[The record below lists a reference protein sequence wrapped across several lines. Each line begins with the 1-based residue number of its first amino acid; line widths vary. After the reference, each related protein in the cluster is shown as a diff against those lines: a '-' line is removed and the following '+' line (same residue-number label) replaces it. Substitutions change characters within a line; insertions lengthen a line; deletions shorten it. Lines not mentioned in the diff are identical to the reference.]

1 MADSTALY
9 QLEVKLPSGSNGET
23 RTQVVQ
29 LAGYSYLEF
38 VSRFDFPNI
47 GESNKLYI
55 ATNENKTY
63 RWDEESTSYKVVG
76 SDYNDIELIDCGS
89 STTPNTDNIG
99 GSDTETDKLIND
111 LLLRIEELEKRVSV
125 LENGSHTFVT
135 SSDEQITTSD
145 GMIFSVLGEE
155 E

>member
-38 VSRFDFPNI
+38 ASRFDFPNI

-89 STTPNTDNIG
+89 STTSNTDNIG
-99 GSDTETDKLIND
+99 GSNTETDKLIND
-111 LLLRIEELEKRVSV
+111 LLLRIEELEKRISV
-125 LENGSHTFVT
+125 LENGSHT
-135 SSDEQITTSD
+135 ITTT
-145 GMIFSVLGEE
+145 I
-155 E
+155 